1 MIELD
6 GSYGEGGGALVR
18 VALALSALSG
28 EEFKVENIRAGRE
41 KDGLKAQHVA
51 AIKALKKI
59 CNAQTNEVDVG
70 STSLWFKP
78 GKIKSGRYEFD
89 IGTAGSITLFLQ
101 AIILPCLF
109 APAKVTITIK
119 GGTCGKWQ
127 ASVDY
132 LQNVLLPLLRRF
144 VEKIELRILKRGYYP
159 QGGGE
164 VVLEI
169 SPRFSVG
176 DLTLLPL
183 LNQLNEKVVKIR
195 LEEQGILEQ
204 IRGVVNVSSE
214 LEEKQVAERI
224 KSAAINGLNLLKVPV
239 TIRAEYNRSLSIGG
253 EVVLWAVF
261 SGVNIDMI
269 NPQLLGSDALIEKNK
284 SSEEVAQEAVLELK
298 EEIKSG
304 ASVDTHLADQL
315 IPFMGL
321 LPESIILVR
330 EVSDHV
336 KTNIYVV
343 EKFLKVQFEIE
354 NDKIKVKGL

>member
-1 MIELD
+1 
-6 GSYGEGGGALVR
+6 
-18 VALALSALSG
+18 
-28 EEFKVENIRAGRE
+28 
-41 KDGLKAQHVA
+41 
-51 AIKALKKI
+51 
-59 CNAQTNEVDVG
+59 
-70 STSLWFKP
+70 
-78 GKIKSGRYEFD
+78 
-89 IGTAGSITLFLQ
+89 
-101 AIILPCLF
+101 
-109 APAKVTITIK
+109 
-119 GGTCGKWQ
+119 
-127 ASVDY
+127 
-132 LQNVLLPLLRRF
+132 
-144 VEKIELRILKRGYYP
+144 
-159 QGGGE
+159 
-164 VVLEI
+164 
-169 SPRFSVG
+169 
-176 DLTLLPL
+176 L

-354 NDKIKVKGL
+354 GEMVRVKGLL